1 MTAAL
6 STMFKRIGLATGAGL
21 IAISAS
27 TFVTPVTM
35 AAAPGT
41 NAGQVPA
48 DQLPLTKDQKKASGN
63 GQSQNGQSQN
73 GQSQNG
79 QSQNGKPQNLQGQS
93 QLPPLKPA
101 TNGQAQYQPQGG
113 QQNGKPTY
121 QNNGQPQNGQQWG
134 QQNGQS
140 TYQNN
145 GQPQNGQQWGQQNG
159 QSTYQNN
166 GQPKNGQQWGQQ
178 NGQSHPQNP
187 HYDWT
192 SYRPGHQPAQWQQH
206 QQGFNPRAYEING
219 DSRYRYHWQHY
230 VQPRGWYYRRW
241 VYGQTLPMAFWG
253 REYWLDGYA
262 NFGLIDPPYGYVWV
276 RYGND
281 AMLLAVESG
290 LILSV
295 QYGVFFS

>member
-1 MTAAL
+1 MTTPL
-6 STMFKRIGLATGAGL
+6 SIMFRRIGLVTGAGL

-27 TFVTPVTM
+27 TFVSPVTM

-41 NAGQVPA
+41 NAGQVPP
-48 DQLPLTKDQKKASGN
+48 DQPPLKKDQKKAPNN

-73 GQSQNG
+73 GQSHN
-79 QSQNGKPQNLQGQS
+79 
-93 QLPPLKPA
+93 PPLKPA
-101 TNGQAQYQPQGG
+101 PNGQAQYQPQGG

-134 QQNGQS
+134 NQNGK
-140 TYQNN
+140 
-145 GQPQNGQQWGQQNG
+145 PQNQQQWGN
-159 QSTYQNN
+159 
-166 GQPKNGQQWGQQ
+166 Q
-178 NGQSHPQNP
+178 NGQSHQQQNNG

-192 SYRPGHQPAQWQQH
+192 SYQPGHRPAQWQH
-206 QQGFNPRAYEING
+206 YQQDFNPRAYEINR
-219 DSRYRYHWQHY
+219 DSEHRYHWQHY
-230 VQPRGWYYRRW
+230 VQPRGWYYQRW
-241 VYGQTLPMAFWG
+241 VYGQALPMAFWG

-262 NFGLIDPPYGYVWV
+262 SFGLIDPPYGYVWV

>member
-1 MTAAL
+1 MTTPL
-6 STMFKRIGLATGAGL
+6 SIMFRRIGLVTGAGL

-27 TFVTPVTM
+27 TFVSPVTM

-41 NAGQVPA
+41 NAGQVPP
-48 DQLPLTKDQKKASGN
+48 DQPPLKKDQKKAPNNGPSPN
-63 GQSQNGQSQN
+63 GQSQNGQSHN
-73 GQSQNG
+73 
-79 QSQNGKPQNLQGQS
+79 
-93 QLPPLKPA
+93 PPLKPA
-101 TNGQAQYQPQGG
+101 PNGQAQYQPQGG

-134 QQNGQS
+134 NQNGK
-140 TYQNN
+140 
-145 GQPQNGQQWGQQNG
+145 PQNQQQWGN
-159 QSTYQNN
+159 
-166 GQPKNGQQWGQQ
+166 Q
-178 NGQSHPQNP
+178 NGQSHQQQNNG

-192 SYRPGHQPAQWQQH
+192 SYQPGHRPAQWQH
-206 QQGFNPRAYEING
+206 YQQDFNPRAYEINR
-219 DSRYRYHWQHY
+219 DSEHRYHWQHY
-230 VQPRGWYYRRW
+230 VQPRGWYYQRW

-262 NFGLIDPPYGYVWV
+262 SFGLIDPPYGYVWV

>member
-1 MTAAL
+1 
-6 STMFKRIGLATGAGL
+6 MFRRIGLVTGAGL

-27 TFVTPVTM
+27 TFVSPVTM

-41 NAGQVPA
+41 NAGQVPP
-48 DQLPLTKDQKKASGN
+48 DQPPLKKDQKKAPNN

-79 QSQNGKPQNLQGQS
+79 QSHN
-93 QLPPLKPA
+93 PPLKPA
-101 TNGQAQYQPQGG
+101 PNGQAQYQPQGG

-121 QNNGQPQNGQQWG
+121 QNNGQSQNGQQWG
-134 QQNGQS
+134 NQNGK
-140 TYQNN
+140 
-145 GQPQNGQQWGQQNG
+145 PQNQQQWGN
-159 QSTYQNN
+159 
-166 GQPKNGQQWGQQ
+166 Q
-178 NGQSHPQNP
+178 NGQSHQQQNNG

-192 SYRPGHQPAQWQQH
+192 SYQPGHRPAQWQH
-206 QQGFNPRAYEING
+206 YQQDFNPRAYEINR
-219 DSRYRYHWQHY
+219 DSEHRYHWQHY
-230 VQPRGWYYRRW
+230 VQPRGWYYQRW

-262 NFGLIDPPYGYVWV
+262 SFGLIDPPYGYVWV

>member
-1 MTAAL
+1 MTTPL
-6 STMFKRIGLATGAGL
+6 SIMFRRIGLVTGAGL

-27 TFVTPVTM
+27 TFVSPVTM

-41 NAGQVPA
+41 NAGQVPP
-48 DQLPLTKDQKKASGN
+48 DQPPSKKDQKKAPNN
-63 GQSQNGQSQN
+63 GPSQNGQSQN
-73 GQSQNG
+73 GQSHN
-79 QSQNGKPQNLQGQS
+79 
-93 QLPPLKPA
+93 PPLKPA
-101 TNGQAQYQPQGG
+101 PNGQAQYQPQGG

-134 QQNGQS
+134 NQNGK
-140 TYQNN
+140 
-145 GQPQNGQQWGQQNG
+145 PQNQQQWGN
-159 QSTYQNN
+159 
-166 GQPKNGQQWGQQ
+166 Q
-178 NGQSHPQNP
+178 NGQSHQQQNNG

-192 SYRPGHQPAQWQQH
+192 SYQPGHRPAQWQH
-206 QQGFNPRAYEING
+206 YQQDFNPRAYEINR
-219 DSRYRYHWQHY
+219 DSEHRYHWQHY
-230 VQPRGWYYRRW
+230 VQPRGWYYQRW

-262 NFGLIDPPYGYVWV
+262 SFGLIDPPYGYVWV

>member
-1 MTAAL
+1 MTTPL
-6 STMFKRIGLATGAGL
+6 SIMFRRIGLVTGAGL

-27 TFVTPVTM
+27 TFVSPVTM

-41 NAGQVPA
+41 NAGQVPP
-48 DQLPLTKDQKKASGN
+48 DQPPSKKEQKKAPNN
-63 GQSQNGQSQN
+63 GPSQNGQSQN
-73 GQSQNG
+73 GQSHN
-79 QSQNGKPQNLQGQS
+79 
-93 QLPPLKPA
+93 PPLKPA
-101 TNGQAQYQPQGG
+101 PNGQAQYQPQGG

-134 QQNGQS
+134 NQNGK
-140 TYQNN
+140 
-145 GQPQNGQQWGQQNG
+145 PQNQQQWGNQNG
-159 QSTYQNN
+159 KPQN
-166 GQPKNGQQWGQQ
+166 QQQWGNQ
-178 NGQSHPQNP
+178 NGQSHQQQNNG

-192 SYRPGHQPAQWQQH
+192 SYQPGHRPAQWQH
-206 QQGFNPRAYEING
+206 YQQDFNPRAYEINR
-219 DSRYRYHWQHY
+219 DSEHRYHWQHY
-230 VQPRGWYYRRW
+230 VQPRGWYYQRW

-262 NFGLIDPPYGYVWV
+262 SFGLIDPPYGYVWV

>member
-1 MTAAL
+1 
-6 STMFKRIGLATGAGL
+6 MFRRIGLVTGAGL

-27 TFVTPVTM
+27 TFVSPVTM

-41 NAGQVPA
+41 NAGQVPP
-48 DQLPLTKDQKKASGN
+48 DQPPSKKDQKKAPNN

-73 GQSQNG
+73 GQPHN
-79 QSQNGKPQNLQGQS
+79 
-93 QLPPLKPA
+93 PPLKPA
-101 TNGQAQYQPQGG
+101 PNGQAQYQPQGG

-134 QQNGQS
+134 NQNGK
-140 TYQNN
+140 
-145 GQPQNGQQWGQQNG
+145 PQNQQQWG
-159 QSTYQNN
+159 S
-166 GQPKNGQQWGQQ
+166 Q
-178 NGQSHPQNP
+178 NGQSHQQQNNG

-192 SYRPGHQPAQWQQH
+192 SYQPGHRPAQWQH
-206 QQGFNPRAYEING
+206 YQQDFNPRAYEINRA
-219 DSRYRYHWQHY
+219 SEHRYHWQHY
-230 VQPRGWYYRRW
+230 VQPRGWYYQRW

-262 NFGLIDPPYGYVWV
+262 SFGLIDPPYGYVWV
-276 RYGND
+276 RYGDD

>member
-1 MTAAL
+1 MTTPL
-6 STMFKRIGLATGAGL
+6 SIMFRRIGLVTGAGL

-27 TFVTPVTM
+27 TFVSPVTM

-41 NAGQVPA
+41 NAGQVPP
-48 DQLPLTKDQKKASGN
+48 DQPPSKKDQKKAPNNGPSPN
-63 GQSQNGQSQN
+63 GQSQNGQSHN
-73 GQSQNG
+73 
-79 QSQNGKPQNLQGQS
+79 
-93 QLPPLKPA
+93 PPLKPA
-101 TNGQAQYQPQGG
+101 PNGQAQYQPQGG

-134 QQNGQS
+134 NQNGK
-140 TYQNN
+140 
-145 GQPQNGQQWGQQNG
+145 PQNQQQWGN
-159 QSTYQNN
+159 
-166 GQPKNGQQWGQQ
+166 Q
-178 NGQSHPQNP
+178 NGQSHQQQNNG

-192 SYRPGHQPAQWQQH
+192 SYQPGHRPAQWQH
-206 QQGFNPRAYEING
+206 YQQDFNPRAYEINR
-219 DSRYRYHWQHY
+219 DSEHRYHWQHY
-230 VQPRGWYYRRW
+230 VQPRGWYYQRW

-262 NFGLIDPPYGYVWV
+262 SFGLIEPPYGYVWV

>member
-1 MTAAL
+1 MTTPL
-6 STMFKRIGLATGAGL
+6 SIMFRRIGLVTGAGL

-27 TFVTPVTM
+27 TFVSPVTM

-41 NAGQVPA
+41 NAGQVPP
-48 DQLPLTKDQKKASGN
+48 DQPPSKKDQKKAPNN
-63 GQSQNGQSQN
+63 GPSQNGQSQN
-73 GQSQNG
+73 GQSHN
-79 QSQNGKPQNLQGQS
+79 
-93 QLPPLKPA
+93 PPLKPA
-101 TNGQAQYQPQGG
+101 PNGQAQYQPQGG

-134 QQNGQS
+134 NQNGK
-140 TYQNN
+140 
-145 GQPQNGQQWGQQNG
+145 PQNQQQWGN
-159 QSTYQNN
+159 
-166 GQPKNGQQWGQQ
+166 Q
-178 NGQSHPQNP
+178 NGQSHQQQNNG

-192 SYRPGHQPAQWQQH
+192 SYQPGHRPAQWQH
-206 QQGFNPRAYEING
+206 YQQDFNPRAYEINR
-219 DSRYRYHWQHY
+219 DSEHRYHWRHY

-262 NFGLIDPPYGYVWV
+262 SFGLIEPPYGYVWV

>member
-1 MTAAL
+1 MTTPL
-6 STMFKRIGLATGAGL
+6 SIMFRRIGLVTGAGL

-27 TFVTPVTM
+27 TFVSPVTM

-41 NAGQVPA
+41 NAGQVPP
-48 DQLPLTKDQKKASGN
+48 DQPPLKKDQKKAPNN
-63 GQSQNGQSQN
+63 GPSQNGQSQN
-73 GQSQNG
+73 GQPHN
-79 QSQNGKPQNLQGQS
+79 
-93 QLPPLKPA
+93 PPPKLAP
-101 TNGQAQYQPQGG
+101 NGQAQYQPQGG

-134 QQNGQS
+134 NQNGK
-140 TYQNN
+140 
-145 GQPQNGQQWGQQNG
+145 PQNQQQWGN
-159 QSTYQNN
+159 
-166 GQPKNGQQWGQQ
+166 Q
-178 NGQSHPQNP
+178 NGQSHQQQNNG

-192 SYRPGHQPAQWQQH
+192 SYQPGHRPAQWQH
-206 QQGFNPRAYEING
+206 YQQDFNPRAYEINR
-219 DSRYRYHWQHY
+219 DSEHRYHWQHY
-230 VQPRGWYYRRW
+230 VQPRGWYYQRW

-262 NFGLIDPPYGYVWV
+262 SFGLIDPPYGYVWV

>member
-1 MTAAL
+1 
-6 STMFKRIGLATGAGL
+6 MFRRIGLVTGAGL

-27 TFVTPVTM
+27 TFVSPVTM

-41 NAGQVPA
+41 NAGQVPP
-48 DQLPLTKDQKKASGN
+48 DQPPSKKDQKKAPNNGPSPN
-63 GQSQNGQSQN
+63 GQSQNGQSHN
-73 GQSQNG
+73 
-79 QSQNGKPQNLQGQS
+79 
-93 QLPPLKPA
+93 PPLKPA
-101 TNGQAQYQPQGG
+101 PNGQAQYQPQGG

-134 QQNGQS
+134 NQNGK
-140 TYQNN
+140 
-145 GQPQNGQQWGQQNG
+145 PQNQQQWGN
-159 QSTYQNN
+159 
-166 GQPKNGQQWGQQ
+166 Q
-178 NGQSHPQNP
+178 NGQSHQQQNNG

-192 SYRPGHQPAQWQQH
+192 SYQPGHRPAQWQH
-206 QQGFNPRAYEING
+206 YQQDFNPRAYEINR
-219 DSRYRYHWQHY
+219 DSEHRYHWQHY
-230 VQPRGWYYRRW
+230 VQPRGWYYQRW

-262 NFGLIDPPYGYVWV
+262 SFGLIDPPYGYVWV

>member
-1 MTAAL
+1 MTTPL
-6 STMFKRIGLATGAGL
+6 SIMFRRIGLVTGAGL

-27 TFVTPVTM
+27 TFVSPVTM

-41 NAGQVPA
+41 NAGQVPP
-48 DQLPLTKDQKKASGN
+48 DQPPLKKDQKKAPNN
-63 GQSQNGQSQN
+63 GPSQNGQSQN
-73 GQSQNG
+73 GQSHN
-79 QSQNGKPQNLQGQS
+79 
-93 QLPPLKPA
+93 PPLKPA
-101 TNGQAQYQPQGG
+101 PNGQAQYQPQGG

-134 QQNGQS
+134 NQNGK
-140 TYQNN
+140 
-145 GQPQNGQQWGQQNG
+145 PQNQQQWGN
-159 QSTYQNN
+159 
-166 GQPKNGQQWGQQ
+166 Q
-178 NGQSHPQNP
+178 NGQSHQQQNNG

-192 SYRPGHQPAQWQQH
+192 SYQPGHRPAQWQH
-206 QQGFNPRAYEING
+206 YQQDFNPRAYEINR
-219 DSRYRYHWQHY
+219 DSEHRYHWQHY
-230 VQPRGWYYRRW
+230 VQPRGWYYQRW

-262 NFGLIDPPYGYVWV
+262 SFGLIDPPYGYVWV

>member
-1 MTAAL
+1 MTTPL
-6 STMFKRIGLATGAGL
+6 SIMFRRIGLVTGAGL

-27 TFVTPVTM
+27 TFVSPVTM

-41 NAGQVPA
+41 NAGQVPP
-48 DQLPLTKDQKKASGN
+48 DQPPSKKDQKKALNN
-63 GQSQNGQSQN
+63 GPSQNGQSQN
-73 GQSQNG
+73 GQSHN
-79 QSQNGKPQNLQGQS
+79 
-93 QLPPLKPA
+93 PPLKPA
-101 TNGQAQYQPQGG
+101 PNGQAQYQPQGG

-134 QQNGQS
+134 NQNGK
-140 TYQNN
+140 
-145 GQPQNGQQWGQQNG
+145 PQNQQQWGN
-159 QSTYQNN
+159 
-166 GQPKNGQQWGQQ
+166 Q
-178 NGQSHPQNP
+178 NGQSHQQQNNG

-192 SYRPGHQPAQWQQH
+192 SYQPGHRPAQWQH
-206 QQGFNPRAYEING
+206 YQQDFNPRAYEINR
-219 DSRYRYHWQHY
+219 DSEHRYHWQHY
-230 VQPRGWYYRRW
+230 VQPRGWYYQRW

-262 NFGLIDPPYGYVWV
+262 SFGLIDPPYGYVWV

>member
-1 MTAAL
+1 MTTPL
-6 STMFKRIGLATGAGL
+6 SIMFRRIGLVTGAGL

-27 TFVTPVTM
+27 TFVSPVTM

-41 NAGQVPA
+41 NAGQVPP
-48 DQLPLTKDQKKASGN
+48 DQPPSKKEQKKAPNN
-63 GQSQNGQSQN
+63 GPSQNGQSQN

-79 QSQNGKPQNLQGQS
+79 QSHN
-93 QLPPLKPA
+93 PPLKPA
-101 TNGQAQYQPQGG
+101 PNGQAQYQPQGG

-134 QQNGQS
+134 NQNGK
-140 TYQNN
+140 
-145 GQPQNGQQWGQQNG
+145 PQNQQQWGN
-159 QSTYQNN
+159 
-166 GQPKNGQQWGQQ
+166 Q
-178 NGQSHPQNP
+178 NGQSHQQQNNG

-192 SYRPGHQPAQWQQH
+192 SYQPGHRPAQWQH
-206 QQGFNPRAYEING
+206 YQQDFNPRAYEINR
-219 DSRYRYHWQHY
+219 DSEHRYHWQHY
-230 VQPRGWYYRRW
+230 VQPRGWYYQRW

-262 NFGLIDPPYGYVWV
+262 SFGLIDPPYGYVWV

>member
-1 MTAAL
+1 MTTPL
-6 STMFKRIGLATGAGL
+6 SIMFRRIGLVTGAGL

-27 TFVTPVTM
+27 TFVSPVTM

-41 NAGQVPA
+41 NAGQVPP
-48 DQLPLTKDQKKASGN
+48 DQPPLKKDQKKAPNN

-79 QSQNGKPQNLQGQS
+79 QSHN
-93 QLPPLKPA
+93 PPLKPA
-101 TNGQAQYQPQGG
+101 PNGQAQYQPQGG

-134 QQNGQS
+134 NQNGK
-140 TYQNN
+140 
-145 GQPQNGQQWGQQNG
+145 PQNQQQWGN
-159 QSTYQNN
+159 
-166 GQPKNGQQWGQQ
+166 Q
-178 NGQSHPQNP
+178 NGQSHQQQNNG

-192 SYRPGHQPAQWQQH
+192 SYQPGHRPAQWQH
-206 QQGFNPRAYEING
+206 YQQDFNPRAYEINR
-219 DSRYRYHWQHY
+219 DSEHRYHWQHY
-230 VQPRGWYYRRW
+230 VQPRGWYYQRW

-262 NFGLIDPPYGYVWV
+262 SFGLIDPPYGYVWV